1 MAYKNKNVE
10 IREHFRKAIL
20 NGEFECGRQIPTDS
34 EIADQFGVSRPT
46 VAKALG
52 HLSEI
57 GLVERKVGAGTFV
70 TWKPEIRGGRTI
82 GMIVPALGETE
93 IFEPICAKIGELA
106 CGYDFNLMW
115 GQVTGGDADKA
126 LHAGELADRYVR
138 QGVDGVI
145 LAPLELVPGFEEINR
160 DIAGKLHEAGIHI
173 VLLDTDIEVF
183 PGRSVFDVV
192 GLNNLSAGYT
202 VTGHLLDRGCTRVVF
217 FSRPRSAA
225 TVTVRMQGYRD
236 ALEDRGIAARDALM
250 VTGDPEDG
258 AGVARMLE
266 KLKPDAVLCAN
277 DATAAQLMR
286 TLGDGG
292 IDVPGAL
299 KIAGFDDVR
308 YASLLSPSLTTIHQ
322 PCDMLAEVALN
333 TMKSRL
339 EHPALAA
346 RTVCLEGELIVR
358 ESTGGPA
365 GTG

>member
-1 MAYKNKNVE
+1 MAYKNKNLE
-10 IREHFRKAIL
+10 IREYFKKAIL
-20 NGEFECGRQIPTDS
+20 NGDFAFGRQIPTDS
-34 EIADQFGVSRPT
+34 EIAEEFGVSRPT

-52 HLSEI
+52 YLSEM

-70 TWKPEIRGGRTI
+70 TWKPEIEGGRTL

-115 GQVTGGDADKA
+115 GQVTGGDEDKA
-126 LHAGELADRYVR
+126 LHAGKLADRYVR

-160 DIAGKLHEAGIHI
+160 DIAAELHDAGIHI

-183 PGRSVFDVV
+183 PDRSVFDVV
-192 GLNNLSAGYT
+192 GLNNLSAGYI

-217 FSRPRSAA
+217 FSRHRSAA
-225 TVTVRMQGYRD
+225 TVTVRRQGYRD
-236 ALEDRGIAARDALM
+236 ALEDRAIDARDRLII
-250 VTGDPEDG
+250 TGDPEDG
-258 AGVARMLE
+258 ARVARMLE
-266 KLKPDAVLCAN
+266 ELKPDAVLCGN

-286 TLGDGG
+286 TLGDAG
-292 IDVPGAL
+292 IDVPGTL
-299 KIAGFDDVR
+299 NIAGFDDVR

-322 PCDMLAEVALN
+322 PCEMLAAVALN

-339 EHPALAA
+339 EHPTLAA
-346 RTVCLEGELIVR
+346 RTVSLEGELIVR
-358 ESTGGPA
+358 ESTGGTA
-365 GTG
+365 G